1 MDIGKAFGFVF
12 EDEKWITKVLI
23 GGLLI
28 WIPVV
33 NFAVFGYML
42 TVAENVSRGVARPL
56 PEWSNFGDLFMRGL
70 NYFIITLV
78 YQIPTLIVACI
89 VGSIAAGFGASL
101 ESNPDSSAANGL
113 LGVVACLYPLL
124 IVMAIILAM
133 ASYPAIAR
141 YIQTGSLGEA
151 FKFGDSFAS
160 LRNNLGTWVILIL
173 VAILAS
179 FVGQLGAIACGVG
192 ALFTLTYA
200 QFVNGHALGQTMIKL
215 GMGNTTIGE
224 YSPPTTPL
232 DPPPAYR

>member
-42 TVAENVSRGVARPL
+42 TVAGNVSRGVARPL
-56 PEWSNFGDLFMRGL
+56 PEWSDFGDLFMRGL

-78 YQIPTLIVACI
+78 YQIPTIIIACVA
-89 VGSIAAGFGASL
+89 GTALGGFSAAL
-101 ESNPDSSAANGL
+101 ENNPDSGAASGL
-113 LGVVACLYPLL
+113 VGLAACLYPLL
-124 IVMAIILAM
+124 IVMAIVLSL
-133 ASYPAIAR
+133 ASYPALAR
-141 YIQTGSLGEA
+141 YIQTGNLGEA

-160 LRNNLGTWVILIL
+160 LRNNIGAWLVLIL

-179 FVGQLGAIACGVG
+179 IVGQLGAIACGVG
-192 ALFTLTYA
+192 ALFTLAYA

-215 GMGNTTIGE
+215 GMGSTAMGE
-224 YSPPTTPL
+224 YSAPTTPL